1 MADKFYVV
9 KKGRNPGIYTTW
21 AECLRQVDKFS
32 GAVYK
37 SYKTREE
44 AEEAFGSNPS
54 TSISTAVKTAPK
66 KRTSVASK
74 SDASSVS
81 TDNIRLRIYC
91 DGACSGNPG
100 KAGSGLAIYE
110 DEKKPVLMYGA
121 ADVMGPNNTAEL
133 KALLKA
139 LELAVDAN
147 HDKVA
152 ILSDSKYSIECVV
165 NWAYGWK
172 AKGWT
177 KQGGEIKNLDLIK
190 TAHALYDGIKEKVV
204 ISHVRGHAGVEGNE
218 LADRMAVIAASNG
231 NSVFIEYAYESI
243 DHVIALSAG

>member
-1 MADKFYVV
+1 MANKFYVV
-9 KKGRNPGIYTTW
+9 KKGRVPGIYTTW
-21 AECLRQVDKFS
+21 PECLRQVDKFA

-37 SYKTREE
+37 SYTSLEE
-44 AEEAFGSNPS
+44 AQQAFESNVL
-54 TSISTAVKTAPK
+54 TTAKTVPK
-66 KRTSVASK
+66 KRTSATSSK
-74 SDASSVS
+74 ETLYVS
-81 TDNIRLRIYC
+81 MDDIRLRIYC

-100 KAGSGLAIYE
+100 KSGSGLAIYE
-110 DEKKPVLMYGA
+110 DEIMPVLMYGA
-121 ADVMGPNNTAEL
+121 ADVMGTNNTAEL

-139 LELAVDAN
+139 LELAEDTQ
-147 HDKVA
+147 HEKVA

-190 TAHALYDGIKEKVV
+190 TAHALYERIKDKVI
-204 ISHVRGHAGVEGNE
+204 ISHVRGHAGIEGNE

-231 NSVFIEYAYESI
+231 NSEFIQYDYNAI
-243 DHVIALSAG
+243 ADVLALSAG

>member
-9 KKGRNPGIYTTW
+9 KKGRTPGIYTTW
-21 AECLRQVDKFS
+21 AECLRQVDKFA

-37 SYKTREE
+37 SYISLEE
-44 AEEAFGSNPS
+44 AQEAFESNTLTPKSPS
-54 TSISTAVKTAPK
+54 PKIPPK
-66 KRTSVASK
+66 KRTSVTSNN
-74 SDASSVS
+74 DSSSLS
-81 TDNIRLRIYC
+81 TDDIRLRIYC

-110 DEKKPVLMYGA
+110 DNNKPILLYGA
-121 ADVMGPNNTAEL
+121 ADAIGTNNTAEL

-139 LELAVDAN
+139 LELAVDTQ

-177 KQGGEIKNLDLIK
+177 KQGGEIKNLEIIQ
-190 TAHALYDGIKEKVV
+190 TAHAIYDGIKNKVV

-218 LADRMAVIAASNG
+218 LADRMAVMAASKG
-231 NSVFIEYAYESI
+231 NSTFMEYTYESI

>member
-1 MADKFYVV
+1 MAGKFYVV
-9 KKGRNPGIYTTW
+9 KKGRVPGIYTTW
-21 AECLRQVDKFS
+21 AECLRQVDKFA

-37 SYKTREE
+37 SYQSQEE
-44 AEEAFGSNPS
+44 ARVAFESNTLITKSPS
-54 TSISTAVKTAPK
+54 AKIPSKKSAGMTSTVDSPLLL
-66 KRTSVASK
+66 
-74 SDASSVS
+74 SD
-81 TDNIRLRIYC
+81 DIRLRIYC

-100 KAGSGLAIYE
+100 RSGSGLAIYE
-110 DEKKPVLMYGA
+110 DNKKPVLLYGA
-121 ADVMGPNNTAEL
+121 ADAIGTNNTAEL

-139 LELAVDAN
+139 LELAVEAP

-177 KQGGEIKNLDLIK
+177 KQSGEIKNLEIIQ
-190 TAHALYDGIKEKVV
+190 TAHAIYDGIKNKVL

-218 LADRMAVIAASNG
+218 LADRMAVIAASKG
-231 NSVFIEYAYESI
+231 NSTFVEYTYESI